1 MLPALVD
8 CKLSQ
13 LLLIVNQRTVIILL
27 LVGWDARLVLTTK
40 LAKCVGARTSHW
52 AMAIVI
58 AQQVKSIAM
67 WQSAL
72 LASLVLTGTKL
83 LKNASVVLST
93 PTVSDYRKPQMI
105 INICGI
111 YKIFHS
117 RNIWLAVNSLLG
129 LNLYKKTS
137 LYTKIYRIAIPV
149 KMGFHAWLVR
159 KTTHKHLQIYASVP
173 LPTYTMWLVIVCHP
187 VLKTSTLK
195 LKNNYL
201 YLIKRNWKLL

>member
-1 MLPALVD
+1 MSPALVD

-13 LLLIVNQRTVIILL
+13 LLLIVNQRTAIILL

-83 LKNASVVLST
+83 LKNASVVLS
-93 PTVSDYRKPQMI
+93 
-105 INICGI
+105 
-111 YKIFHS
+111 
-117 RNIWLAVNSLLG
+117 
-129 LNLYKKTS
+129 
-137 LYTKIYRIAIPV
+137 IAIPV

-187 VLKTSTLK
+187 VLKTSILMGMCVKAAPKTAHRAKNTLEAVQIAPHPF
-195 LKNNYL
+195 LFL
-201 YLIKRNWKLL
+201 VMGRVVV